1 MRSASLR
8 GLTAA
13 PAIRGDTR
21 QEIDMTRYAVIAPC
35 GRIVPFDFSREANP
49 PVPIPME
56 PGESLALIAS
66 SREDAERKWIHRE
79 ESRQPTGVE

>member
-1 MRSASLR
+1 
-8 GLTAA
+8 
-13 PAIRGDTR
+13 
-21 QEIDMTRYAVIAPC
+21 MTRYAVIAPC

-79 ESRQPTGVE
+79 ESREAGVVE